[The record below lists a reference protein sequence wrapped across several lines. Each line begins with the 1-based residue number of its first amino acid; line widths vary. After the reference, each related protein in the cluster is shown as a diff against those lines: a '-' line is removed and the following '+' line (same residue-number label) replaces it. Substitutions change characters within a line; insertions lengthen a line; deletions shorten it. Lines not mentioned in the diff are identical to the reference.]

1 MDVTDNNDN
10 GVAETEAAETKQ
22 STGQLLREARL
33 VRGMSIEDVARHLRL
48 SVRQITALEENDYT
62 KLSGGTFL
70 RGFVRNYAKLV
81 QLDATP
87 LLQLLPQS
95 LPPVP
100 HQIIARRTEAIP
112 FPSDRKLEGRNLIIA
127 GVVVLA
133 LLFLIYEIYRSNEA
147 AQQPAA
153 KVATEAEAEIEQ
165 AVAQPQ
171 SELPPTTLSN
181 DVGSAQLAPEVALVQ
196 QGNDNLPSPSPAPS
210 PSPSLPLPLPLPQ
223 QQRVAAVVAAPD
235 LVNKEEAILHFVFAQ
250 KSWVEINDGAGKII
264 FSQLNPGGTE
274 QTIRGKMPFFLVIG
288 NAANVKLVHNN
299 RPVNLAP
306 YTNAD
311 GGVARLSLK

>member
-10 GVAETEAAETKQ
+10 GVAETEAAKIEQ
-22 STGQLLREARL
+22 SVGQLLQAARL
-33 VRGMSIEDVARHLRL
+33 ARGMSIEDVARHLRL
-48 SVRQITALEENDYT
+48 SVRQIAALEENDYA

-81 QLDATP
+81 QLDAAL
-87 LLQLLPQS
+87 LLQLLQQF
-95 LPPVP
+95 LPPVS

-112 FPSDRKLEGRNLIIA
+112 FPSDRKSGGRNLIIA

-133 LLFLIYEIYRSNEA
+133 LLFLVYEIYRGNEVV
-147 AQQPAA
+147 QQPEV
-153 KVATEAEAEIEQ
+153 KIATETEDEIEQ

-171 SELPPTTLSN
+171 PELPPTTLPN
-181 DVGSAQLAPEVALVQ
+181 DAGSAQLAPRAALVVQ
-196 QGNDNLPSPSPAPS
+196 QGKNLPLPPLPSPPPQ
-210 PSPSLPLPLPLPQ
+210 Q
-223 QQRVAAVVAAPD
+223 QQRVATAVATPD
-235 LVNKEEAILHFVFAQ
+235 LVNREDGVLHFVFEQ
-250 KSWVEINDGAGKII
+250 KSWVEINDGTGKII

-274 QTIRGKMPFFLVIG
+274 QTIRGKMPFSVVVG
-288 NAANVKLVHNN
+288 NADNVKLAHNN
-299 RPVNLAP
+299 KPVNLAP